1 VFVLL
6 VISQGKEVYRK
17 LFHRRRDAL
26 SWYEWRVRVM
36 QNGTQ
41 KTPAD
46 TVLLTTMAGTV
57 IERCAGDNKDV
68 RAS

>member
-6 VISQGKEVYRK
+6 VISQGKQVYRK
-17 LFHRRRDAL
+17 LFHRRRDAV
-26 SWYEWRVRVM
+26 SWYEWRVRAM

-41 KTPAD
+41 RTPAD
-46 TVLLTTMAGTV
+46 TVLLTTEAGTV
-57 IERCAGDNKDV
+57 LERCAGDNKDV